1 MKLVMATAPKIVAS
15 AQITKTPGVCGG
27 QAVIEGTR
35 IRVKNVAVLLKAG
48 QTPQQILVQYP
59 SLNMAKVHYAI
70 GYYYE
75 HQDEIEADIAADER
89 NIDEMDE
96 RWREYVARHGG
107 NPPPQPAAEDRAIAK
122 PITPPAKK

>member
-1 MKLVMATAPKIVAS
+1 MELVMATTAKIVAS

-27 QAVIEGTR
+27 QAVIDGTR
-35 IRVKNVAVLLKAG
+35 IRVKNIAILLKAG

-59 SLNMAKVHYAI
+59 SLSIAQVHYAI

-89 NIDEMDE
+89 DIDEMDE
-96 RWREYVARHGG
+96 QWREHVARHGG
-107 NPPPQPAAEDRAIAK
+107 NPPSQPAPEERAIAK
-122 PITPPAKK
+122 PVTLPAKK

>member
-1 MKLVMATAPKIVAS
+1 MATAKVVAS

-48 QTPQQILVQYP
+48 QTPQQVLVQYP
-59 SLNMAKVHYAI
+59 ALNMAQVHYAI

-89 NIDEMDE
+89 DIDEMDE
-96 RWREYVARHGG
+96 QWKEQVARHGG
-107 NPPPQPAAEDRAIAK
+107 DPPPQPAPEERAIAK
-122 PITPPAKK
+122 PVTSPKK

>member
-1 MKLVMATAPKIVAS
+1 MATAPKIVAS

-35 IRVKNVAVLLKAG
+35 IRVKNIAVLLKAG

-59 SLNMAKVHYAI
+59 ALSIAQVHYAI

-75 HQDEIEADIAADER
+75 HQDEIEADIAADEQD
-89 NIDEMDE
+89 IDEMDE
-96 RWREYVARHGG
+96 QWREHVARHGG
-107 NPPPQPAAEDRAIAK
+107 NPPAKPAAEDRAIAK
-122 PITPPAKK
+122 PAIVPAKK

>member
-1 MKLVMATAPKIVAS
+1 MATAPKIVAS

-35 IRVKNVAVLLKAG
+35 IRVKNIAVLVKAG

-59 SLNMAKVHYAI
+59 SLNLAQVHYAI

-75 HQDEIEADIAADER
+75 HQDEIEAEIEADER
-89 NIDEMDE
+89 DVDGMDE
-96 RWREYVARHGG
+96 QWRQHVARHGG
-107 NPPPQPAAEDRAIAK
+107 NPPSQPASEEGAIAK
-122 PITPPAKK
+122 PVTSPVKK

>member
-1 MKLVMATAPKIVAS
+1 MATAPKITAS

-35 IRVKNVAVLLKAG
+35 IRVKNIAVLLKAG

-59 SLNMAKVHYAI
+59 SLNLAQVYYAI

-75 HQDEIEADIAADER
+75 HQAEIEGEIAADEHDV
-89 NIDEMDE
+89 DEMDE
-96 RWREYVARHGG
+96 QWKDHVARHGG
-107 NPPPQPAAEDRAIAK
+107 NPPPQPGPEERAIAK
-122 PITPPAKK
+122 PVTSPAKK